1 MDFRTLPMNKS
12 PFHDDKLSN
21 SKSDK
26 RPTIRIPIE
35 AYNQINRYFEEN
47 NMNFSEGVRSL
58 CYDKLD
64 TICNERKT
72 FNNLEVIMLIPKIN
86 KDKIDLTDVES
97 AVNEYYHILNSYS
110 EIIAVINTECDFRRD
125 FNHLRKFDD
134 DYNLVY
140 EAKEFNPQNFPM
152 HILQNTKESKVYR
165 TNQSTLNSF
174 HSFKD
179 RQSELYPNLNV
190 DDCYFVRFPLNN
202 YLDEFR
208 SGQFQQREFSN
219 AHEGAFI
226 FEIEIDLKYYCFI
239 DWSYFRDTESLYFEI
254 YFSSQDDFIT
264 EISNSND
271 NKLIKAAFYV
281 VNGEYGIERLKV
293 IKSELLSQ
301 VETIDDVLKDYPK
314 D

>member
-12 PFHDDKLSN
+12 PFHDEKLSDGN
-21 SKSDK
+21 LDK
-26 RPTIRIPIE
+26 RKTVRFTNYE
-35 AYNQINRYFEEN
+35 FDRLNTYFEN
-47 NMNFSEGVRSL
+47 NDMEFSQGIRSL

-72 FNNLEVIMLIPKIN
+72 FNNLEVIMLIPKVN
-86 KDKIDLTDVES
+86 KDKIDLSDVES
-97 AVNEYYHILNSYS
+97 AVKEYYHILDTYS
-110 EIIAVINTECDFRRD
+110 EIIAVINTECDFKRD
-125 FNHLRKFDD
+125 FNHLRKFND

-140 EAKEFNPQNFPM
+140 EAKEFNQKNFPM

-208 SGQFQQREFSN
+208 SGQFQQIVFSN
-219 AHEGAFI
+219 YHEGAFV
-226 FEIEIDLKYYCFI
+226 FEIEIGLKYYCFI
-239 DWSYFRDTESLYFEI
+239 DWSYFRDTDSISFEFC
-254 YFSSQDDFIT
+254 FSSQDDFSN
-264 EISNSND
+264 EIFKSTD
-271 NKLIKAAFYV
+271 VKLIKAAFHV
-281 VNGEYGIERLKV
+281 VNGEYGKERLKV

-301 VETIDDVLKDYPK
+301 IETIDEMLEDYSK
-314 D
+314 E